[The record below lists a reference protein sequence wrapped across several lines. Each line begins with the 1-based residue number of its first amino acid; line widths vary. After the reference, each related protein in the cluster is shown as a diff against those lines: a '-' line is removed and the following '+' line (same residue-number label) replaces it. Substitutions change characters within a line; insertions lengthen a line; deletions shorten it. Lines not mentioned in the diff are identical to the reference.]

1 MKVFRVIPDV
11 NKFQKLFPR
20 DEGIWA
26 TDILNFDCTPKMP
39 DWMPPAVY
47 VLQPKLKCGNF
58 LGLCASA
65 FVVDRVAHDALSDL
79 FEMSAELLPIG
90 DASSEQFVV
99 NVTGC
104 FNVLDDANT
113 KWVYGAST
121 GAKIRIER
129 YAFHPSRFT
138 EAPLFKIPETSKVDI
153 LTVTG
158 LKDPEDEFK
167 HRVESAGLT
176 GLLFEEIW
184 SNEK

>member
-1 MKVFRVIPDV
+1 MKVFRVIHDA
-11 NKFQKLFPR
+11 NKYQKLFPK
-20 DEGIWA
+20 DERIWA
-26 TDILNFDCTPKMP
+26 TDTLDFNCTPKLP
-39 DWMPPAVY
+39 AWKPPAVY
-47 VLQPKLKCGNF
+47 VLQPKLKPGNF
-58 LGLCASA
+58 IGLCASA
-65 FVVDRVAHDALSDL
+65 FVADRTANEALCDL
-79 FEMSAELLPIG
+79 LEMSAELLPIG
-90 DASSEQFVV
+90 DDSLGQMVV

-113 KWVYGAST
+113 KWVYGQST

-129 YAFHPSRFT
+129 YAFHAARFT

-184 SNEK
+184 SNE